1 MFKQYLFTCLKKTNC
16 RASQDFYFTYSTYT
30 KLKNILLVKIL
41 KCINVSIPGN
51 PGYLFWYY
59 YSIIVMLFVLI
70 KIYQLVI
77 FFTGLH
83 LYYNFL
89 FFAYPGFSPFWFCF
103 GFFFCWVFS
112 FVGYFLLF
120 FVFLFMLL
128 WFC

>member
-89 FFAYPGFSPFWFCF
+89 FLLTLVFPLF
-103 GFFFCWVFS
+103 GFVLFFFFVGFFLLLGIFFC
-112 FVGYFLLF
+112 F